1 MAAPAKY
8 ATSTRLLHWIA
19 ALMVLAT
26 IPIGVVML
34 QEGLARPTQNLLF
47 VLHKNG
53 GVIILLLVL
62 ARIVARLLAPSPV
75 LPPEIPRW
83 QARVARFT
91 QFALYALL
99 LTMAISGYVRVR
111 AGGFPIEALDALGLP
126 GFVPRSDALAEV
138 AKTIHGYARFPLVAL
153 IALHIAAGLKHLI
166 ARDGVFGHIWPP
178 LGR

>member
-1 MAAPAKY
+1 MAAPVKY
-8 ATSTRLLHWIA
+8 ATPTRFLHWIA
-19 ALMVLAT
+19 AVMVIAT
-26 IPIGVVML
+26 LPIGVVML
-34 QEGLARPTQNLLF
+34 QEGLARPVQNLLF

-62 ARIVARLLAPSPV
+62 ARIIARFWAPSPV

-91 QFALYALL
+91 QVALYALL
-99 LTMAISGYVRVR
+99 LIMAISGYVRVR
-111 AGGFPIEALDALGLP
+111 AGGFPIEGLDALGIP

-138 AKTIHGYARFPLVAL
+138 AKTIHFYARFPLIAL